1 MPECSGH
8 DGELDPALD
17 EQRCVGVPEVME
29 SLSRQARP
37 LESGLE
43 FVGDVDSVKR
53 SPVDLGHCGAL
64 GTAGPLLPAVPT
76 LGRETGT
83 CPSETSQ
90 SAFSGRLAAP
100 SKEAL
105 GITPI

>member
-1 MPECSGH
+1 MPECSGY
-8 DGELDPALD
+8 DRELDPALD
-17 EQRCVGVPEVME
+17 EQRCVSVPEVME
-29 SLSRQARP
+29 SLSRQVRP

-43 FVGDVDSVKR
+43 FVDDVDSVKR

-83 CPSETSQ
+83 CVPQKPANRPS
-90 SAFSGRLAAP
+90 
-100 SKEAL
+100 L
-105 GITPI
+105 GGWLLRPRKR